1 MTGAFLRCD
10 HTVTTAP
17 PGPVRPGW
25 PGDGCH
31 DGVMRIV
38 SLLPSATEIVFALGL
53 GDQLRGRSF
62 ECDWPAAAAGVPV
75 VSDTALADSAD
86 PAAIDAQV
94 SALVG
99 ADEPIYTLDA
109 EAIRSIAPDLIL
121 AQDLCRVCAVPS
133 GAVNDALATIG
144 CSAEVLS
151 LDPHSLD
158 EVLASIIAV
167 GDATGTAGKA
177 RQLVADARARL
188 SAVAEAVAGRP
199 RRAVL
204 VLEWADPAFGAGHWV
219 PDQVRAAGGVP
230 VPVGDPGPSR
240 RLSWPEVA
248 DAAAAC
254 GDDGVVVFAPCGFD
268 LPGAVDQAGALVRR
282 DELAG
287 AGEVWAVDA
296 NALVSRPG
304 PRVVDGVETFAAIL
318 HPGAGGL
325 PQVPLA
331 ASRLR

>member
-1 MTGAFLRCD
+1 
-10 HTVTTAP
+10 V
-17 PGPVRPGW
+17 
-25 PGDGCH
+25 
-31 DGVMRIV
+31 RIV

-75 VSDTALADSAD
+75 VSDTALAASGD
-86 PAAIDAQV
+86 PGAIDAEV

-99 ADEPIYTLDA
+99 AGEPIYTLDA
-109 EAIRSIAPDLIL
+109 GAIRSIAPDLIL

-133 GAVNDALATIG
+133 GAVNDALATMG

-158 EVLASIIAV
+158 EVLASITAV
-167 GDATGTAGKA
+167 GEATGTTAKA
-177 RQLVADARARL
+177 RQLVAEARSRL
-188 SAVAEAVAGRP
+188 HAVAEAVAGRP
-199 RRAVL
+199 RRGVL

-230 VPVGDPGPSR
+230 VPDSDPGPSR

-248 DAAAAC
+248 DAVAAC

-268 LPGAVDQAGALVRR
+268 LAGAVDQAGALMGR
-282 DELAG
+282 DELSG

-304 PRVVDGVETFAAIL
+304 PRVVDGVETLAAIL
-318 HPGAGGL
+318 HPGAL
-325 PQVPLA
+325 PQAPTG